1 MAEASAAHD
10 NVFYCGE
17 NRNAGLGKLQ
27 MKKHMSKNLR
37 IIFLLVVSFPIMQMG
52 CGRPVPVPVQDSI
65 PSLVWP
71 LPPERPRIQYLYS
84 ISGPEDIGV
93 THTFAERMGIFF
105 AGPKPP
111 QQMVRPY
118 GMYSSPG
125 GVLYVTDPG
134 SQAVHVFDVKNRRH
148 SQIKKYGKMNLVS
161 PIGVTM
167 DGSGF
172 LYVSDS
178 VLRKIFVFGPKG
190 EPIREIGGEDWFS
203 RPTGI
208 AIHLSFGRLYI
219 ADAIGHSIHAFDL
232 KGNFLFRFGERGDG
246 KGEFNFP
253 TSLAIDQNG
262 NLYVNDSLNF
272 RIQIFEADG
281 KFLRGFGKQGDGIG
295 EFSSPKGV
303 ALDTEGNV
311 YVADAIFDAVQIFS
325 KKGELLLNF
334 GEAGQGPGEF
344 WIPASIFID
353 QANRIFV
360 SDSYNQRIQ
369 VFKFLGG
376 SG

>member
-1 MAEASAAHD
+1 
-10 NVFYCGE
+10 
-17 NRNAGLGKLQ
+17 

-37 IIFLLVVSFPIMQMG
+37 IIFLLVVSFPIMPIG
-52 CGRPVPVPVQDSI
+52 CWRPVPAPVQNAS
-65 PSLVWP
+65 PLLVWP

-93 THTFAERMGIFF
+93 THTFAERVGIFF
-105 AGPKPP
+105 AGAKLS

-118 GMYSSPG
+118 GVYSSRDE
-125 GVLYVTDPG
+125 VLYVTDPG
-134 SQAVHVFDVKNRRH
+134 SQAVHVFDMKNRRH
-148 SQIKKYGKMNLVS
+148 SQIKKYGKINLVS

-167 DGSGF
+167 DESGS

-208 AIHLSFGRLYI
+208 AIHTSLGKLYV
-219 ADAIGHSIHAFDL
+219 ADAMGHSILAFDL
-232 KGNFLFRFGERGDG
+232 KGKFLFRFGERGDG

-272 RIQIFEADG
+272 RIQVFEPDG
-281 KFLRGFGKQGDGIG
+281 KFLRHWGRQGDGMG

-303 ALDTEGNV
+303 ALDMEGNV
-311 YVADAIFDAVQIFS
+311 YVADAIFDSVQIFNEE
-325 KKGELLLNF
+325 GDLLLNF

-344 WIPASIFID
+344 WIPVSIFID

-360 SDSYNQRIQ
+360 SDSYNQRVQ

-376 SG
+376 NR